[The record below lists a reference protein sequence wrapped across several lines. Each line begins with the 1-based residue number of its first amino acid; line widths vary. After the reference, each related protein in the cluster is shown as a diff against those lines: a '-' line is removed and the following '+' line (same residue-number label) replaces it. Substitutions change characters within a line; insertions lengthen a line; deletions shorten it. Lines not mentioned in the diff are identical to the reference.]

1 MNHSVYLPLSNNRQ
15 KHVNHA
21 AVGKL
26 VNHCLPLAVIITQS
40 RSIPF
45 CTEAEAVSFYCSN
58 EIVVE
63 VNIILLLF
71 TSLMSHN

>member
-1 MNHSVYLPLSNNRQ
+1 M
-15 KHVNHA
+15 NHA

-45 CTEAEAVSFYCSN
+45 CTEAVSFYCSN